1 MNSNLFMRELRS
13 NAVSLFIW
21 TSVITALTALTMSF
35 YGVFLENNQKILA
48 MISIIPEGTLQFK
61 GISDV
66 DDLFSVLG
74 FYSAN
79 NVIYMLVLG
88 SIYSIVL
95 SSGILLKE
103 EYNKTAEFL
112 LAWPLTRGEVFYS
125 KAAVVFLNVAVI
137 NIVTAIAGYITLE
150 TVKREPFSTDAFIVM
165 SVYTLLLNL
174 FFRIA
179 GTVHVDTGEESKTDH
194 HTQHRAGAYPLFHL
208 HNIKHHGWTVIHR
221 LCNSLQVRRYGYSG
235 SGLQARVHLCTLFWR
250 SVIALFIHGT
260 QIVQAQGDLFINL
273 INK

>member
-1 MNSNLFMRELRS
+1 MMNRNLFLRELRS
-13 NAVSLFIW
+13 NAVSLLIW

-35 YGVFLENNQKILA
+35 YGVFPENNEKILA

-95 SSGILLKE
+95 ASGILLRE

-112 LAWPLTRGEVFYS
+112 LAWPLSRSDIFFS
-125 KAAVVFLNVAVI
+125 KVAAAFPNVLII
-137 NIVTAIAGYITLE
+137 NIVTAVVGYITLE
-150 TVKREPFSTDAFIVM
+150 IVKREPYSTDAFIIM
-165 SVYTLLLNL
+165 SVYTMLLNL
-174 FFRIA
+174 FFASLGLLMSTLVKRARPITTLSI
-179 GTVHVDTGEESKTDH
+179 GLVLILYFIFTISNITEGLSFIGYVTPYKFVGMDTLGPD
-194 HTQHRAGAYPLFHL
+194 Y
-208 HNIKHHGWTVIHR
+208 R
-221 LCNSLQVRRYGYSG
+221 LEFISVLYFCGLSLLLTFSAFRLYRRKEIY
-235 SGLQARVHLCTLFWR
+235 L
-250 SVIALFIHGT
+250 
-260 QIVQAQGDLFINL
+260 
-273 INK
+273 

>member
-1 MNSNLFMRELRS
+1 MMNRNLFLRELRS
-13 NAVSLFIW
+13 NAVSLLIW

-35 YGVFLENNQKILA
+35 YGVFPENNEKILA

-95 SSGILLKE
+95 ASGILLRE

-112 LAWPLTRGEVFYS
+112 LAWPLSRSDIFFS
-125 KAAVVFLNVAVI
+125 KVASAFLNVLII
-137 NIVTAIAGYITLE
+137 NIVTAVVGYITLE
-150 TVKREPFSTDAFIVM
+150 IVKREPYSTDAFIIM
-165 SVYTLLLNL
+165 SVYTMLLNL
-174 FFRIA
+174 FFASLGLLMSTLVKRARPITTLSI
-179 GTVHVDTGEESKTDH
+179 GLVLILYFIFTISNITEGLSFTGYVTPFKFVGMDTLGPD
-194 HTQHRAGAYPLFHL
+194 Y
-208 HNIKHHGWTVIHR
+208 R
-221 LCNSLQVRRYGYSG
+221 LEFISVLYFCGLSLLLTFSAFRLYRRKEIY
-235 SGLQARVHLCTLFWR
+235 L
-250 SVIALFIHGT
+250 
-260 QIVQAQGDLFINL
+260 
-273 INK
+273 

>member
-1 MNSNLFMRELRS
+1 MMNRNLFLRELRS
-13 NAVSLFIW
+13 NAVSLLIW

-35 YGVFLENNQKILA
+35 YGVFPENNEKILA

-95 SSGILLKE
+95 ASGILLRE

-112 LAWPLTRGEVFYS
+112 LAWPLSRSDIFFS
-125 KAAVVFLNVAVI
+125 KAAVVFLNVLAI
-137 NIVTAIAGYITLE
+137 NIVTAVVGYITLE
-150 TVKREPFSTDAFIVM
+150 IVKREPYSTDAFIIM
-165 SVYTLLLNL
+165 SVYTMLLNL
-174 FFRIA
+174 FFASLGLLMSTLVKRARPITTLSI
-179 GTVHVDTGEESKTDH
+179 GLVLILYFIFTISNITEGLSFTGYVTPFKFVGMDTLGPD
-194 HTQHRAGAYPLFHL
+194 Y
-208 HNIKHHGWTVIHR
+208 R
-221 LCNSLQVRRYGYSG
+221 LEFISVLYFCGLSLLLTFSAFRLYRRKEIY
-235 SGLQARVHLCTLFWR
+235 L
-250 SVIALFIHGT
+250 
-260 QIVQAQGDLFINL
+260 
-273 INK
+273 

>member
-1 MNSNLFMRELRS
+1 MMNRNLFLRELRS
-13 NAVSLFIW
+13 NAVSLLIW

-35 YGVFLENNQKILA
+35 YGVFPENNEKILA

-95 SSGILLKE
+95 ASGILLRE

-112 LAWPLTRGEVFYS
+112 LAWPLSRSDIFFS
-125 KAAVVFLNVAVI
+125 KAAVVFLNVLAI
-137 NIVTAIAGYITLE
+137 NIVTAVVGYITLE
-150 TVKREPFSTDAFIVM
+150 IVKREPYSTDAFIIM
-165 SVYTLLLNL
+165 SVYTMLLNL
-174 FFRIA
+174 FFASLGLLMSTLVKRARPITTLSI
-179 GTVHVDTGEESKTDH
+179 GLVLILYFIFTISNITEGLSFIGYVTPYKFVGMDTLGPD
-194 HTQHRAGAYPLFHL
+194 Y
-208 HNIKHHGWTVIHR
+208 R
-221 LCNSLQVRRYGYSG
+221 LEFISVLYFCGLSLLLTFSAFRLYRRKEIY
-235 SGLQARVHLCTLFWR
+235 L
-250 SVIALFIHGT
+250 
-260 QIVQAQGDLFINL
+260 
-273 INK
+273 

>member
-1 MNSNLFMRELRS
+1 MMNRNLFLRELRS
-13 NAVSLFIW
+13 NAVSLLIW

-35 YGVFLENNQKILA
+35 YGVFPENNEKILA

-95 SSGILLKE
+95 ASGILLRE

-112 LAWPLTRGEVFYS
+112 LAWPLSRSDIFFS
-125 KAAVVFLNVAVI
+125 KAAVVFLNVLAI
-137 NIVTAIAGYITLE
+137 NIVTAVVGYITLE
-150 TVKREPFSTDAFIVM
+150 IVKREPYSTDACIIM
-165 SVYTLLLNL
+165 SVYTMLLNL
-174 FFRIA
+174 FFASLGLLMSTLVKRARPITTLSI
-179 GTVHVDTGEESKTDH
+179 GLVLILYFIFTISNITEGLSFTGYVTPFKFVGMDTLGPD
-194 HTQHRAGAYPLFHL
+194 Y
-208 HNIKHHGWTVIHR
+208 R
-221 LCNSLQVRRYGYSG
+221 LEFISVLYFCGLSLLLTFSAFRLYRRKEIY
-235 SGLQARVHLCTLFWR
+235 L
-250 SVIALFIHGT
+250 
-260 QIVQAQGDLFINL
+260 
-273 INK
+273 